1 MGVCI
6 KEFVIVNN
14 SGNIFT
20 GDNLRDTSFVA
31 TKTFT
36 GSTGPT
42 CMDVVVVIGNTAE
55 VCLKPGDTITTTIT
69 RGSTLVNAATSS
81 GMAGTLPGAQNNS
94 EMTNASPGAQNCN
107 GMTNVSQTTQ
117 NSSGMTCASQG
128 TTNCNGMTSIL
139 PGAQNSSG
147 MTSAL
152 LGAQNS
158 SGMTGALQ
166 PTPNVTRIDCAVV
179 EEKQ

>member
-1 MGVCI
+1 MGACI
-6 KEFVIVNN
+6 KEFVIINN

-42 CMDVVVVIGNTAE
+42 CMDVVVVIGNTNE

-69 RGSTLVNAATSS
+69 RGSTLVNAAS
-81 GMAGTLPGAQNNS
+81 
-94 EMTNASPGAQNCN
+94 
-107 GMTNVSQTTQ
+107 
-117 NSSGMTCASQG
+117 SSGMTD
-128 TTNCNGMTSIL
+128 TL

-147 MTSAL
+147 MTNASQGAL
-152 LGAQNS
+152 NSNGMTGASQVAQNS
-158 SGMTGALQ
+158 SGMTGVSQGSQNSSGMTGASQ
-166 PTPNVTRIDCAVV
+166 GAPNVERTDCIV
-179 EEKQ
+179 E